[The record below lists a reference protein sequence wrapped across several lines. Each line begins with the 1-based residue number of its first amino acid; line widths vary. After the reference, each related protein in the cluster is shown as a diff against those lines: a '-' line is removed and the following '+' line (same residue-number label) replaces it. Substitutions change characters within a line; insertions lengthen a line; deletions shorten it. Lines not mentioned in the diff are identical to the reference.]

1 MARVTVCK
9 IEDVPA
15 DKAFCTRLPDGL
27 RVAVAALK
35 GAATGFVAFE
45 HRCPHANGPI
55 GEGAVKAGQIV
66 CPWHFFRFDLAT
78 GKAAGVAQESVMQ
91 LRMFPITVER
101 GEISIEV

>member
-9 IEDVPA
+9 VEEVPA
-15 DKAFCTRLPDGL
+15 GAALCKRLPDGL
-27 RVAVAALK
+27 RIAVAPLK
-35 GAATGFVAFE
+35 GHGAGFVAFE

-55 GEGAVKAGQIV
+55 GEGAIKNGQIV

-78 GKAAGVAQESVMQ
+78 GKAAGMAQESVLQ
-91 LRMFPITVER
+91 LRLYPVVVER

>member
-9 IEDVPA
+9 VADVPA

-27 RVAVAALK
+27 RVAIAPLAGSAA
-35 GAATGFVAFE
+35 GFVAFE

-55 GEGAVKAGQIV
+55 GEGAVKRGEIV
-66 CPWHFFRFDLAT
+66 CPWHFFRFNLAT
-78 GKAAGVAQESVMQ
+78 GKVAGTAQDSVMR
-91 LRMFPITVER
+91 LRLFPVTVDR